1 MSVSEIYCSVY
12 LTEDTFTSAPL
23 FLSHA
28 LDRESLFLSA
38 SFFFFQSRSK
48 LLFQSLRETRV
59 ALDGLEI
66 EKMAH
71 FMNKYLPAVL
81 HFADSNRD

>member
-38 SFFFFQSRSK
+38 FFFFQSRSK

>member
-23 FLSHA
+23 FPSPA
-28 LDRESLFLSA
+28 LGSDSLFFSA
-38 SFFFFQSRSK
+38 FFQSGSK
-48 LLFQSLRETRV
+48 LLFKSLKETRV
-59 ALDGLEI
+59 ALDGI
-66 EKMAH
+66 KMEKMAH

-81 HFADSNRD
+81 HFSDSNRD